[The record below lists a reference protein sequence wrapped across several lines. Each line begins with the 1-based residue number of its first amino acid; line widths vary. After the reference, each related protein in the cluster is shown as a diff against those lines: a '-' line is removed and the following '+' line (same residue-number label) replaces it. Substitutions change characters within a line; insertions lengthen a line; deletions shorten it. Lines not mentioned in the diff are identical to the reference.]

1 MPNFRIL
8 RPNFIEVKFD
18 LLLVINLTKDILVK
32 YFMVFNRYFKLQFN
46 VIVLQH
52 VSINYGLKTVT
63 RISPCHFGYILPKF
77 CDLLFLFRPAHAH
90 FIWTRACASQLDLCM
105 RISLGPAHVHHS
117 WACTCASQLGL
128 RMRISLGPA
137 RAHLTW
143 TCACAS
149 HLDLRVR
156 IPFGPAQ
163 VYVSWTCACASQS
176 DLRKRTSFWPTH
188 AHFN

>member
-63 RISPCHFGYILPKF
+63 RISPCHFGYVLPKF
-77 CDLLFLFRPAHAH
+77 CDLLFLFGPAHAH
-90 FIWTRACASQLDLCM
+90 LN
-105 RISLGPAHVHHS
+105 
-117 WACTCASQLGL
+117 
-128 RMRISLGPA
+128 
-137 RAHLTW
+137 W

-149 HLDLRVR
+149 H
-156 IPFGPAQ
+156 
-163 VYVSWTCACASQS
+163 
-176 DLRKRTSFWPTH
+176 
-188 AHFN
+188 

>member
-8 RPNFIEVKFD
+8 WPNFIEVTFD

-63 RISPCHFGYILPKF
+63 RISPCHFCYILPKF
-77 CDLLFLFRPAHAH
+77 CDLLFLFGPAHAH
-90 FIWTRACASQLDLCM
+90 FIWTRACASQLDL
-105 RISLGPAHVHHS
+105 RV
-117 WACTCASQLGL
+117 
-128 RMRISLGPA
+128 RISLGPA
-137 RAHLTW
+137 RAHLSW
-143 TCACAS
+143 ACACAS
-149 HLDLRVR
+149 HLELRVR

-163 VYVSWTCACASQS
+163 AHVSWTCACASQS

-188 AHFN
+188 AHLN